1 MILEFLEKKEP
12 PLRRDMSIGDFF
24 RETDVKTYFTIF
36 ISVSG
41 GILILLRF
49 FRETAQFK
57 KKRVK
62 P

>member
-24 RETDVKTYFTIF
+24 RETDLKTYFTIF

-41 GILILLRF
+41 GI
-49 FRETAQFK
+49 
-57 KKRVK
+57 
-62 P
+62 